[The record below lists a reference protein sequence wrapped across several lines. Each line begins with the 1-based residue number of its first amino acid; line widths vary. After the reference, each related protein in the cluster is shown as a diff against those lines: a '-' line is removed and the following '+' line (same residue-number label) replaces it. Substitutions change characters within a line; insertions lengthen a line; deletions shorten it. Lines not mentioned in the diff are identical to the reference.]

1 MMIAK
6 NGLNPYFRSH
16 GPERPDIEINASFAQ
31 RIVVGL
37 MFLGKPEFRFR
48 GIMSDSGCEA

>member
-48 GIMSDSGCEA
+48 GIMSDPGCEA